1 MQVSQEAVETRI
13 RFNDL
18 VAFRGPNGLMRAV
31 ATAARREHTTSAE
44 FLRRLVIAHLR
55 EVGVPIVP
63 ADQDQRA
70 A

>member
-1 MQVSQEAVETRI
+1 MQASQETVETRI

-18 VAFRGPNGLMRAV
+18 VAFRGPDGLTRAV

-44 FLRRLVIAHLR
+44 FLRRLVIGRLR

-63 ADQDQRA
+63 AGQDRRVA
-70 A
+70 